1 MSIGALL
8 GRRPT
13 NDPLQ
18 GRAAPRHRSHRRLTA
33 IAGGLLVLLG
43 ALLYY
48 ASYIN
53 AGFNTADDGNYA
65 QLVYELWLG
74 TDPHGLR
81 FGYGL
86 LWFKIGEG
94 LFTLGGPSWLAI
106 QWLFQSLSALTG
118 LLVYA
123 AVLKLTK
130 RMLPALLGAAVA
142 VAVPAFPPTVFY
154 AACVLLNVY
163 LQVRLA
169 GRWRQMAAGDLI
181 APAAGLSVTFQI
193 RPDFGF
199 VFAATLA
206 GLVLLGAVT
215 GGRQSWARR
224 LARLARLGGSA
235 LAVAALAQAPLM
247 AMAAAGGYLDLIVGE
262 YLRYPEIL
270 WRYLVVGLGGGG
282 LGGGSAVADAGGA
295 GTLLGRPPLSDLL
308 TGSWTANWAGGTP
321 TAAMAL
327 LVHLPLATAAGF
339 ALLTLA
345 RLRRAESAE
354 GVLARLVVLAGGV
367 AALPHYYLF
376 RPDLAHIANF
386 MPGHIVLVCVLL
398 ADLTDLARR
407 ADWSPSG
414 LAVRAGALAAAALPA
429 FGLAVYLWVGLTM
442 PGTGSIANAAG
453 RTVPFVAH
461 NGVAVRVSPGER
473 PLLDSVRAAVEAHS
487 NPGDRIVCVPFCPG
501 IAFMTGRR
509 MLLRDWYVDDSLLV
523 TDPGWIE
530 RAIAVTREAQPPVVI
545 VVDWAINGT
554 EISRFANWARSY
566 VAMLEA
572 TATGRVELPGTTIY
586 LMPR

>member
-1 MSIGALL
+1 MSL
-8 GRRPT
+8 GNLFRDRSASRQAGSR
-13 NDPLQ
+13 L
-18 GRAAPRHRSHRRLTA
+18 AAIT
-33 IAGGLLVLLG
+33 GGLLVLLG

-48 ASYIN
+48 AGYID
-53 AGFNTADDGNYA
+53 AGFNTADDGHYA
-65 QLVYELWLG
+65 QVAYELWLG
-74 TDPHGLR
+74 TDPHALR

-86 LWFKIGEG
+86 LWFKIGEW
-94 LFTLGGPSWLAI
+94 LFALGGPNWLAV
-106 QWLFQSLSALTG
+106 QWLFQGLSALTG

-123 AVLKLTK
+123 AVLTVTG

-154 AACVLLNVY
+154 AACVLLNVF

-169 GRWRQMAAGDLI
+169 GRWRRMAAGNLI

-199 VFAATLA
+199 IFAATLA
-206 GLVLLGAVT
+206 GLILLGTVA
-215 GGRQSWARR
+215 GGWQSWARR
-224 LARLARLGGSA
+224 LARLAGSA
-235 LAVAALAQAPLM
+235 LAVATLAQAPLM
-247 AMAAAGGYLDLIVGE
+247 AMAAAGGYLDLIVDE

-270 WRYLVVGLGGGG
+270 WRYLAAGLGGGG
-282 LGGGSAVADAGGA
+282 LGGGSAVTDTGAA

-308 TGSWTANWAGGTP
+308 SGSWTANWTGGTP

-345 RLRRAESAE
+345 RLRRVESAD
-354 GVLARLVVLAGGV
+354 GVPTRLVVLAGGV
-367 AALPHYYLF
+367 AALPHYFLF

-398 ADLTDLARR
+398 ADLAALARR
-407 ADWSPSG
+407 ADWSPAG
-414 LAVRAGALAAAALPA
+414 LATRAGALAAATLPA
-429 FGLAVYLWVGLTM
+429 FGLAVYLWIGLTM

-473 PLLDSVRAAVEAHS
+473 PLLDGVRAAVEVHS

-530 RAIAVTREAQPPVVI
+530 RAIAVTREARPPVVI

-554 EISRFANWARSY
+554 DISRFANWARPY

-572 TATGRVELPGTTIY
+572 TATGRVELPGITVY

>member
-1 MSIGALL
+1 MSL
-8 GRRPT
+8 GSSLR
-13 NDPLQ
+13 D
-18 GRAAPRHRSHRRLTA
+18 RSASRQADSSLGSSLAA

-48 ASYIN
+48 AGYID
-53 AGFNTADDGNYA
+53 AGFNTADDGHYA
-65 QLVYELWLG
+65 QVAYELWLG
-74 TDPHGLR
+74 TDPHALR

-86 LWFKIGEG
+86 LWFKIGQG
-94 LFTLGGPSWLAI
+94 LFALGGPSWLAV
-106 QWLFQSLSALTG
+106 QWLFQGLSALTG

-123 AVLKLTK
+123 TVLTLTG
-130 RMLPALLGAAVA
+130 RMLPALLGGAVA

-154 AACVLLNVY
+154 AACVLLNVF

-169 GRWRQMAAGDLI
+169 KGWQRMTPADLI

-206 GLVLLGAVT
+206 GLILLGALA
-215 GGRQSWARR
+215 GDRHAWPGR
-224 LARLARLGGSA
+224 LARLTGSA

-247 AMAAAGGYLDLIVGE
+247 AMAAAGGYLDLIVSE
-262 YLRYPEIL
+262 YLRYPEL
-270 WRYLVVGLGGGG
+270 LLRYLSSGLGGAS
-282 LGGGSAVADAGGA
+282 GSGAADAGGA

-308 TGSWTANWAGGTP
+308 SGSWTANWAGGTP

-345 RLRRAESAE
+345 RLRRAESAD
-354 GVLARLVVLAGGV
+354 GVPARLAVLAGGV

-398 ADLTDLARR
+398 ADLAALARQ

-414 LAVRAGALAAAALPA
+414 LVTRAGALGAAALPA

-453 RTVPFVAH
+453 RTVPFTAQ
-461 NGVAVRVSPGER
+461 NGVAVRVSPGEQ
-473 PLLDSVRAAVEAHS
+473 PLLEGLRAAVEAHS

-523 TDPGWIE
+523 TDPGWIG
-530 RAIAVTREAQPPVVI
+530 RAIAATREARPPVVI

-554 EISRFANWARSY
+554 EISRFANWARPY

-572 TATGRVELPGTTIY
+572 TATGRVALPGITVY

>member
-1 MSIGALL
+1 MSL
-8 GRRPT
+8 GNLFQDRPASG
-13 NDPLQ
+13 LA
-18 GRAAPRHRSHRRLTA
+18 GSRLVA
-33 IAGGLLVLLG
+33 ITGGLLVLLG

-48 ASYIN
+48 AGYID
-53 AGFNTADDGNYA
+53 AGFNTADDGHYA
-65 QLVYELWLG
+65 QVAYELWLG
-74 TDPHGLR
+74 TDPHALR

-94 LFTLGGPSWLAI
+94 LFALGGPNWLAV
-106 QWLFQSLSALTG
+106 QWLFQGLSALTG

-123 AVLKLTK
+123 AVLRVTG

-154 AACVLLNVY
+154 AACVLLNVF

-169 GRWRQMAAGDLI
+169 GRWRRMAAGDLI

-206 GLVLLGAVT
+206 GLILLGAMA
-215 GGRQSWARR
+215 GGRQAWAHRLPR
-224 LARLARLGGSA
+224 LAGSA
-235 LAVAALAQAPLM
+235 LAVFALGQAPLM

-270 WRYLVVGLGGGG
+270 WRYLAAGLG
-282 LGGGSAVADAGGA
+282 GGGSAVADANGA

-339 ALLTLA
+339 AVLTLA
-345 RLRRAESAE
+345 RLRRAESAG
-354 GVLARLVVLAGGV
+354 GVPARLVVLAGGV

-398 ADLTDLARR
+398 ADLTAMARQ
-407 ADWSPSG
+407 ADRGPAG
-414 LAVRAGALAAAALPA
+414 LAKRAGALGIAMLPG

-453 RTVPFVAH
+453 RTVPFAAQ

-473 PLLDSVRAAVEAHS
+473 PLLEGVRAAVEAHS

-501 IAFMTGRR
+501 VAFMTGRR

-523 TDPGWIE
+523 TDPGWIG
-530 RAIAVTREAQPPVVI
+530 RAIALTREARPPVVI

-554 EISRFANWARSY
+554 EISRFANWASPY

-572 TATGRVELPGTTIY
+572 TATGRVELPGVTIY
-586 LMPR
+586 QLPR

>member
-1 MSIGALL
+1 MQEHRS
-8 GRRPT
+8 
-13 NDPLQ
+13 Q
-18 GRAAPRHRSHRRLTA
+18 GRQAHRRLASIT
-33 IAGGLLVLLG
+33 GGLLVLLG

-48 ASYIN
+48 AGYID
-53 AGFNTADDGNYA
+53 AGFNTADDGHYA
-65 QLVYELWLG
+65 QVAYELWLG
-74 TDPHGLR
+74 TDPHALR

-94 LFTLGGPSWLAI
+94 LFALGGPSWLAV
-106 QWLFQSLSALTG
+106 QWLFQGASALAG

-123 AVLKLTK
+123 AVLKVTG
-130 RMLPALLGAAVA
+130 RMLPALLGAGVA

-154 AACVLLNVY
+154 AVCVLLNVF
-163 LQVRLA
+163 LQVHLA
-169 GRWRQMAAGDLI
+169 ERWRRMAPADLI

-199 VFAATLA
+199 VFAATLG
-206 GLVLLGAVT
+206 GLVLLGAAAS
-215 GGRQSWARR
+215 GRQALAGR
-224 LARLARLGGSA
+224 LARLAGAG
-235 LAVAALAQAPLM
+235 LAVSALAQAPLM

-262 YLRYPEIL
+262 YLRYPDIL
-270 WRYLVVGLGGGG
+270 LRYLSAGLGGGA
-282 LGGGSAVADAGGA
+282 GGTVAADAGGA

-308 TGSWTANWAGGTP
+308 NGSWTANWSGGTP

-345 RLRRAESAE
+345 RLRRAESAD
-354 GVLARLVVLAGGV
+354 GVPARLVVLAGGV

-398 ADLTDLARR
+398 ADLTALACR
-407 ADWSPSG
+407 AGRGPAG
-414 LAVRAGALAAAALPA
+414 LAKRAGALGAGALPG

-453 RTVPFVAH
+453 RTVPFAAQ

-473 PLLDSVRAAVEAHS
+473 PLLEGLREAVEAHS
-487 NPGDRIVCVPFCPG
+487 SPGDRIVCVPFCPG
-501 IAFMTGRR
+501 VAFMTGRR
-509 MLLRDWYVDDSLLV
+509 MLLRDWYVDDSLLI
-523 TDPGWIE
+523 TDPGWID
-530 RAIAVTREAQPPVVI
+530 RAIASTREARPPVVV

-554 EISRFANWARSY
+554 EISRFANWARPY
-566 VAMLEA
+566 VAMLDA
-572 TATGRVELPGTTIY
+572 TATGRVELPGITVY

>member
-1 MSIGALL
+1 MSIGLRL
-8 GRRPT
+8 GHGRVDGQLQDRPSQGRRSH
-13 NDPLQ
+13 
-18 GRAAPRHRSHRRLTA
+18 GRLAAM
-33 IAGGLLVLLG
+33 AGGLLVLLG

-48 ASYIN
+48 AGYIG
-53 AGFNTADDGNYA
+53 AGFNTADDGHYA
-65 QLVYELWLG
+65 QVAYELWLG
-74 TDPHGLR
+74 TDPHALR

-86 LWFKIGEG
+86 LWFKIGQG
-94 LFTLGGPSWLAI
+94 LFALGGPNWLAV
-106 QWLFQSLSALTG
+106 QWLFQGLSALTG

-123 AVLKLTK
+123 GVLQVTG
-130 RMLPALLGAAVA
+130 RMLPALLGAGVA

-154 AACVLLNVY
+154 AACVLLNLV
-163 LQVRLA
+163 LQVWLA
-169 GRWRQMAAGDLI
+169 DRWRRMTPGDLI

-199 VFAATLA
+199 VFAATLGA
-206 GLVLLGAVT
+206 LVLLGAMA
-215 GGRQSWARR
+215 GGRRALGRR
-224 LARLARLGGSA
+224 LAGLAG
-235 LAVAALAQAPLM
+235 AALAAAALVQAPLM
-247 AMAAAGGYLDLIVGE
+247 AMAAAGGYLDLIVSE

-270 WRYLVVGLGGGG
+270 LRYLAAGLGGAGSGG
-282 LGGGSAVADAGGA
+282 AAADGSGA

-308 TGSWTANWAGGTP
+308 GGSWTANWSGGTP

-345 RLRRAESAE
+345 RLRRAATA
-354 GVLARLVVLAGGV
+354 GTVPARLVVLAGGV

-398 ADLTDLARR
+398 ADLAALARR
-407 ADWSPSG
+407 AGRGWAG
-414 LAVRAGALAAAALPA
+414 LAGRAGALAAGAVPA

-453 RTVPFVAH
+453 RTVPFAAR
-461 NGVAVRVSPGER
+461 NGVAVRVAPGDRTMLEALR
-473 PLLDSVRAAVEAHS
+473 GAVEAHS
-487 NPGDRIVCVPFCPG
+487 EPGDRIVCVPFCPG
-501 IAFMTGRR
+501 VAFMTGRR
-509 MLLRDWYVDDSLLV
+509 MLLRDWYVDDSLLI
-523 TDPGWIE
+523 TDPGWVD
-530 RAIAVTREAQPPVVI
+530 RAIALTREARPPVVI

-554 EISRFANWARSY
+554 EISRFANWARAY

-572 TATGRVELPGTTIY
+572 TAIGRMELSGMTVY

>member
-1 MSIGALL
+1 MSLGSLL
-8 GRRPT
+8 RDRPASR
-13 NDPLQ
+13 LA
-18 GRAAPRHRSHRRLTA
+18 GSRLTA
-33 IAGGLLVLLG
+33 MIGGLVVLLG

-48 ASYIN
+48 AGYID
-53 AGFNTADDGNYA
+53 AGFNTADDGHYA
-65 QLVYELWLG
+65 QVAYELWLG
-74 TDPHGLR
+74 TDPHALR

-94 LFTLGGPSWLAI
+94 LFALGGPSWLAV
-106 QWLFQSLSALTG
+106 QWLFQGLSALTG

-123 AVLKLTK
+123 AVLTVTG

-142 VAVPAFPPTVFY
+142 VAVPAFPPTIFY
-154 AACVLLNVY
+154 AACVLLNVF

-169 GRWRQMAAGDLI
+169 GRWRRMAARDLI

-206 GLVLLGAVT
+206 GLILLGAVA
-215 GGRQSWARR
+215 GGRQAWARC
-224 LARLARLGGSA
+224 LARLAGSA
-235 LAVAALAQAPLM
+235 LAVVALAQAPLM
-247 AMAAAGGYLDLIVGE
+247 AMAAAGGYLDLIVGD

-270 WRYLVVGLGGGG
+270 WRYLAAGLGGGG

-308 TGSWTANWAGGTP
+308 NGSWTANWTGGTP

-327 LVHLPLATAAGF
+327 LVHLPLTTAAGF

-345 RLRRAESAE
+345 RLRRAESAD

-386 MPGHIVLVCVLL
+386 MPGHITLVCVLL
-398 ADLTDLARR
+398 ADLAVLVRR
-407 ADWSPSG
+407 ADWSPTG
-414 LAVRAGALAAAALPA
+414 LATRAGALGAATLPA

-453 RTVPFVAH
+453 RTVPFTAD

-473 PLLDSVRAAVEAHS
+473 SLLDGVRAAVEAHS

-501 IAFMTGRR
+501 MAFMTGRR

-523 TDPGWIE
+523 TDPGWIG
-530 RAIAVTREAQPPVVI
+530 RAIALTREARPPVVI
-545 VVDWAINGT
+545 VMDWAINGT
-554 EISRFANWARSY
+554 EISRFANWARPY

-572 TATGRVELPGTTIY
+572 TATGRVELPGITVY

>member
-1 MSIGALL
+1 MSLGNLL
-8 GRRPT
+8 GHRPADGHLQDRPAPGRR
-13 NDPLQ
+13 
-18 GRAAPRHRSHRRLTA
+18 SSRLAA

-48 ASYIN
+48 AGYID
-53 AGFNTADDGNYA
+53 AGFNTADDGHYA
-65 QLVYELWLG
+65 QVAYELWLG
-74 TDPHGLR
+74 TDPHALR

-94 LFTLGGPSWLAI
+94 LFALGGPNWLAV
-106 QWLFQSLSALTG
+106 QWLFQGLSALTG
-118 LLVYA
+118 LMVYA
-123 AVLKLTK
+123 AVVTVTG
-130 RMLPALLGAAVA
+130 RMLPALLAAGVA

-154 AACVLLNVY
+154 AACVLLNVL

-169 GRWRQMAAGDLI
+169 GRWRRMAPGDLI

-206 GLVLLGAVT
+206 GLLLLGAVT
-215 GGRQSWARR
+215 GDRRAWAPR
-224 LARLARLGGSA
+224 LARLAGA
-235 LAVAALAQAPLM
+235 TLAVAALAQAPLM
-247 AMAAAGGYLDLIVGE
+247 AMAAAGGYLDLVVGE

-270 WRYLVVGLGGGG
+270 WRYLAAGLGGGG
-282 LGGGSAVADAGGA
+282 SSVADANGA

-308 TGSWTANWAGGTP
+308 NGRWTANWSGGTP

-345 RLRRAESAE
+345 RLRRVESAD
-354 GVLARLVVLAGGV
+354 GIPARLVVLAGGI

-398 ADLTDLARR
+398 ADLAASTRR
-407 ADWSPSG
+407 AG
-414 LAVRAGALAAAALPA
+414 MAGRIGALVAGTVPG

-453 RTVPFVAH
+453 RSVPFTAQ
-461 NGVAVRVSPGER
+461 NGVAVRVSPGEH
-473 PLLDSVRAAVEAHS
+473 PLLDGVRTAVEAHS

-501 IAFMTGRR
+501 VAFMTGRR

-530 RAIAVTREAQPPVVI
+530 RAIARTREARPPVVI

-554 EISRFANWARSY
+554 EISRFANWARPY

-572 TATGRVELPGTTIY
+572 TATGRVELPGITIY
-586 LMPR
+586 LLPR

>member
-1 MSIGALL
+1 MSL
-8 GRRPT
+8 GRSLEDRSASRQAGSR
-13 NDPLQ
+13 LA
-18 GRAAPRHRSHRRLTA
+18 GSRLGSRLAAVT
-33 IAGGLLVLLG
+33 GGLLVLLG

-48 ASYIN
+48 AGYID
-53 AGFNTADDGNYA
+53 AGFNTADDGHYA
-65 QLVYELWLG
+65 QVAYELWLG
-74 TDPHGLR
+74 TDPHALR

-86 LWFKIGEG
+86 LWFKIGQG
-94 LFTLGGPSWLAI
+94 LFALGGPNWIAV
-106 QWLFQSLSALTG
+106 QWLFQGLSALTG

-123 AVLKLTK
+123 TVLTLTG

-154 AACVLLNVY
+154 AACVLLNVF

-169 GRWRQMAAGDLI
+169 KGWQRMTPADLI

-206 GLVLLGAVT
+206 GLILLGAVA
-215 GGRQSWARR
+215 GDRHAWPGR
-224 LARLARLGGSA
+224 LARLTGSA

-247 AMAAAGGYLDLIVGE
+247 AMAAAGGYLDLIVSE
-262 YLRYPEIL
+262 YLRYPEL
-270 WRYLVVGLGGGG
+270 LLRYLSSGV
-282 LGGGSAVADAGGA
+282 GGGSGSGAADAGGA

-308 TGSWTANWAGGTP
+308 SGSWTANWTGGTP

-345 RLRRAESAE
+345 RLRSRETAG
-354 GVLARLVVLAGGV
+354 GVPARLAVLAGGI

-398 ADLTDLARR
+398 ADLAALARQ

-414 LAVRAGALAAAALPA
+414 LATRAGALGAAALPC
-429 FGLAVYLWVGLTM
+429 FGLTVYLWVGLTM

-453 RTVPFVAH
+453 RTVPFTAQ
-461 NGVAVRVSPGER
+461 NGVAVRVSPGEQ
-473 PLLDSVRAAVEAHS
+473 PLLEGLRAAVEAHS

-523 TDPGWIE
+523 TDPGWIG
-530 RAIAVTREAQPPVVI
+530 RAIAATREARPPVVI

-554 EISRFANWARSY
+554 EISRFANWARPY

-572 TATGRVELPGTTIY
+572 TATGRVALPGITVY